1 MKIVSLC
8 LIEKNDSEKSYLNER
23 RMRMKKL
30 KVGTRGSKLA
40 TTQTKQALV
49 IFKKY
54 NPDVEVELVKI
65 KTKGDHL
72 ANHNLQAIGGQGCF
86 VRELEYQLRVGNI
99 DFAIHSLKDIPT
111 TIHDE
116 LILACVMKRHS
127 PTDALIIKE
136 VGYTLN
142 SLPRNAVVGTS
153 SLRRKAQLLHARPD
167 FNIQPIRGNID
178 TRIRKMNE
186 GQYDAIVLALAGL
199 ERLGLDQSVYHQ
211 ELSPKIM
218 LPAIGQGAIALE
230 CRKDNKKVLTM
241 LKKMEHKETA
251 IAVTAERAFLN
262 SMDGSCTF
270 PVGAYSLPK
279 ANTYELTGMIGSE
292 NGEIILKETMQ
303 GNDPVILGK
312 AVAAKMIQQGAISL
326 IEECKNDQKE
336 TFIH

>member
-1 MKIVSLC
+1 
-8 LIEKNDSEKSYLNER
+8 
-23 RMRMKKL
+23 MKKL

-40 TTQTKQALV
+40 TTQTKQALA

-54 NPDVEVELVKI
+54 NPNVEVELVKI

-72 ANHNLQAIGGQGCF
+72 ATHNLQAIGGQGCF

-211 ELSPKIM
+211 ELSPEIM

-230 CRKDNKKVLTM
+230 CRKDNKEVLTM
-241 LKKMEHKETA
+241 LKKNGA
-251 IAVTAERAFLN
+251 QRNSYSSNSRASF
-262 SMDGSCTF
+262 F
-270 PVGAYSLPK
+270 K
-279 ANTYELTGMIGSE
+279 
-292 NGEIILKETMQ
+292 
-303 GNDPVILGK
+303 
-312 AVAAKMIQQGAISL
+312 
-326 IEECKNDQKE
+326 
-336 TFIH
+336 